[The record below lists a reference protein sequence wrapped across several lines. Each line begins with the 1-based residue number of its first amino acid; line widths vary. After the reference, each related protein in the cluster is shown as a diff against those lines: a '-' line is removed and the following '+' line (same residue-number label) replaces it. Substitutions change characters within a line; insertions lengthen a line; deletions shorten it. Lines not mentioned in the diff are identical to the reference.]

1 MKKFTSSSTIFLPLL
16 LLGFFLFSSCLLY
29 KDPSKQRTD
38 DLKATSNILEN
49 IEVPD
54 DWILQRT
61 DSLTPQFDLN
71 WIKEL
76 QDSVLTDL
84 IAEGLAH
91 NSQIIIAQEKLNQIE
106 IALDISG
113 SNLYPSVNAVGGTST
128 SLNTANN
135 LNSLSFKANWELDI
149 WGKNKSGF
157 EADKRTYFSA
167 KYRYDRLKQSIAALI
182 AKSYFLTIAG
192 SLQQE
197 KFKLLLENTERLRDI
212 INLRREIGTAND
224 LDLSNINLE
233 INQLQGKLVAVDN
246 SLVQAKRALELLLGR
261 YPKGEIATKTDFPR
275 LNNPVPET
283 LPLQLLEN
291 RPDILASHYQIES
304 AFLEVQEAKAARL
317 PSLNISSSF
326 GVASSNV
333 KVVNSLFSNPLL
345 NVGGGLVTPIFN
357 GGKLK
362 RNVEIQN
369 SRQKQAVEEYASNVL
384 NALNEVETSW
394 ANLHAYASQFSFED
408 RAKKELENNISLT
421 EKQIEQGISNNYV
434 LLQKKRNLLQ
444 NEIGLI
450 TLGLNYIV
458 ERINL
463 YMALG
468 GNG

>member
-1 MKKFTSSSTIFLPLL
+1 MKKYTISSSILVPLL
-16 LLGFFLFSSCLLY
+16 FLGFLLCSSCLLY

-38 DLKATSNILEN
+38 GLKASASILEN

-61 DSLTPQFDLN
+61 DSLTPQFDLD

-76 QDSVLTDL
+76 QDSLLTNL
-84 IAEGLAH
+84 IAEGLAY
-91 NSQIIIAQEKLNQIE
+91 NSQIIIAREKLNQIE

-113 SNLYPSVNAVGGTST
+113 SNLYPSVNAVGGTNT
-128 SLNTANN
+128 SLDTGNN
-135 LNSLSFKANWELDI
+135 LNSLAFKASWELDI
-149 WGKNKSGF
+149 WGKNRSGF
-157 EADKRTYFSA
+157 EADKRSYFSS
-167 KYRYDRLKQSIAALI
+167 KYQYDRLKQSIAALI

-197 KFKLLLENTERLRDI
+197 KFNMLIANTEKLRDI
-212 INLRREIGTAND
+212 IELRKEIGTAND
-224 LDLSNINLE
+224 LDISNINLE
-233 INQLQGKLVAVDN
+233 INQLKGRLVAIEN
-246 SLVQAKRALELLLGR
+246 SLVQARRGLELLLGR
-261 YPKGEIATKTDFPR
+261 YPKGEIATKTKFPR

-291 RPDILASHYQIES
+291 RPDILASHYQIEN
-304 AFLEVQEAKAARL
+304 AFWEVQEAKAARL

-333 KVVNSLFSNPLL
+333 QAVNSLFSNPLL
-345 NVGGGLVTPIFN
+345 NIGGGMVTPIFN

-369 SRQKQAVEEYASNVL
+369 SKQKEAVEQYAANVL

-394 ANLHAYASQFSFED
+394 ANLHAYTAQFSFED
-408 RAKKELENNISLT
+408 SAIKELERNILLT
-421 EKQIEQGISNNYV
+421 EKQIEQGSSNTYV
-434 LLQKKRNLLQ
+434 LLQKKRNLLK

-468 GNG
+468 GNS